1 MKVGIIGSGMVGA
14 TSAYAIMMRKA
25 ASEIVLIDANA
36 KRAIAEAQDIA
47 HAVPFVAAAEV
58 YAGSYDDL
66 AGAKVVV
73 IAAGANQKPGE
84 TRLNLMERNAAI
96 MRDIITRTI
105 AVAPEV
111 IFLVATNPV
120 DIITHICISIGREL
134 GIAPTRF
141 IGSGTTLDTAR
152 FRSLLGKLIGV
163 DAQNVHAYVLGEHG
177 DSEVLIWSTIDI
189 GGVPL
194 EDFIAFRNIT
204 FNDEIKQQIENYV
217 RNAAYQI
224 IEGKGSTYYGIGA
237 AIARL
242 VEVINR
248 DTRAVLTISTL
259 AEDVEGV
266 KDVCLSLP
274 HLISGSGDQGVLPV
288 HLNVK
293 EKMALKRSASL
304 IREKV
309 DAYLHL

>member
-36 KRAIAEAQDIA
+36 KRSIAEAQDIS

-105 AVAPEV
+105 AFAPNV

-120 DIITHICISIGREL
+120 DIITHICISIGKEF
-134 GIAPTRF
+134 GIKPTRF
-141 IGSGTTLDTAR
+141 IGTGTTLDTAR
-152 FRSLLGKLIGV
+152 FRTVLGNHIGV

-189 GGVPL
+189 GGVSL
-194 EDFIAFRNIT
+194 EDFIAFRNIP
-204 FNDEIKQQIENYV
+204 FDDETKKSVEDNV

-248 DTRAVLTISTL
+248 DNRTVFTVSTL
-259 AEDVEGV
+259 AEDVEGI
-266 KDVCLSLP
+266 KDVTLSLP
-274 HLISGSGDQGVLPV
+274 HLISGSGDMGVLPL

-293 EKMALKRSASL
+293 EKMALKKSASL
-304 IREKV
+304 IREKL
-309 DAYLHL
+309 DSYLKL